1 MRGYGRLVVFAIL
14 SLLVASGTVFA
25 QATSSLRGKVI
36 DEQSGALPGVP
47 VQLINADTS
56 FERTVF
62 SDESG
67 AYQFLQVPPGTYEVL
82 AELSGFAPYRAKVT
96 LQVNTPAS
104 ADLKLGLAGLS
115 ETVSVE
121 AKIAP
126 INFVD
131 ASVGNP
137 FGETQVRQLPLLTRN
152 VVELLSLQ
160 PGVTP
165 TGEVIGA
172 RRDQNNITLDGV
184 DINDNQTAGV
194 EGTSNGQQGG
204 LNTGQQRESGFNGA
218 LPVPLDS
225 VQEFRVTVTG
235 QNANQGRSSGGQV
248 TLITKSGTNTLHGSA
263 YEYNRDSKFAANS
276 YFNERASLPKEQL
289 KRNQYGASIGGPIVK
304 NRVFFFGNVE
314 RRTDNS
320 GQSVLRN
327 VPSAALRSGT
337 LMVRANNGQTYALG
351 PDAIR
356 AIDPLGLGSSPAM
369 LALLGG
375 LPAANDEAAGLDRG
389 LNFAG
394 YRFNAPFTLD
404 NRAYV
409 GKVDVKLDSMSKHNL
424 SVRTTIADMEKD
436 NVVAQYPGQ
445 DAASV
450 ALDNSYG
457 VSAAYTSV
465 LSAKLV
471 NSLNVGLTNIR
482 LKQTGSLDPS
492 FTIDTIHVPTNFTR
506 PFERNNPTWNIV
518 EDLTWT
524 KGSHSI
530 TTGGNLR
537 FIRNERV
544 NYANAFPSYSYGRG
558 SLLGLASD
566 ITGATTSY
574 LRNLTG
580 IPTLGLADAAVVGRA
595 FGNLLGVIT
604 TGSMTYTY
612 DQAGNPIP
620 VGTPAVRNFATNE
633 YELYFADN
641 WRATPNLTLTYGLRY
656 VNYGVPYETS
666 GLQVAPTFPLQD
678 FFAQRIDAMAKG
690 IPMNQ
695 MENALLS
702 YDFNGPAN
710 GRQSWYGPDRNNFA
724 PRVSAAYRPEDGFLS
739 FLTGRN
745 GVIRGGAGLVY
756 DRFGSDLVT
765 KFDNAASFGLSEIVR
780 LDGQSVN
787 FTTGRRYDG
796 TLPAIPDAPPH
807 TFPFTPPAVNFIGGN
822 YMGIDTKLHAPYSI
836 NANFS
841 IAREMK
847 GGLTVE
853 AGYVGRWSRDQLMQ
867 LDAGGWAINMLDPAS
882 GTTWKQAAQQIRGVW
897 NSGVTPAQVRANP
910 ALIQDIPWIENWVPA
925 LKNLYFPGSATA
937 NYYDLIWGQFGGSDA
952 DTIHAIDRIQTAQFP
967 NCIIRTGCFTMYPTQ
982 SSGMSMWTNAGYG
995 DFNGL
1000 TLSVRKPISKGVSFD
1015 FNYTLA
1021 RARDNGG
1028 STESGGG
1035 NAGGLML
1042 NPFDRDAFYGYS
1054 DFDVRHNVNSN
1065 VMVELPFGRGRRF
1078 LSGAGG
1084 LVDGLVGGWQL
1095 STIFRYRSALPT
1107 AVAYSGLWP
1116 TNFSFTTLADPV
1128 GPYEAEVQINDRGNP
1143 AIFPTTNAAA
1153 ANWKPMLPG
1162 EVGTRAA
1169 VRLDDFYN
1177 TDIALTKSFA
1187 LGGGSRIQVRA
1198 EAFNAFNNVNFTRLN
1213 LDANA
1218 PNSFGQFTETT
1229 APRVMQFAIR
1239 FEF

>member
-1 MRGYGRLVVFAIL
+1 MRAYRRLLLFTML
-14 SLLVASGTVFA
+14 SVLVAGSVFA
-25 QATSSLRGKVI
+25 QTTSSLRGKVV
-36 DEQSGALPGVP
+36 DEQNGALPGVP
-47 VQLINADTS
+47 VQLVNAQTS
-56 FERTVF
+56 FSRTVF
-62 SDESG
+62 SDDTG
-67 AYQFLQVPPGTYEVL
+67 VYQFLQVPPGTYDVL
-82 AELSGFAPYRAKVT
+82 AELSGFAPYAGKVT

-121 AKIAP
+121 AKVAP
-126 INFVD
+126 INYVD

-137 FGETQVRQLPLLTRN
+137 FGEAQVRQLPLLTRN

-194 EGTSNGQQGG
+194 EGTENAQQGG
-204 LNTGQQRESGFNGA
+204 LNTGNQRESGFNGA

-248 TLITKSGTNTLHGSA
+248 SLVTKSGTNALHGSA

-276 YFNERASLPKEQL
+276 FFNNRAGLAKEQL
-289 KRNQYGASIGGPIVK
+289 KRNQYGASVGGPIVK

-320 GQSVLRN
+320 GTSVLRT
-327 VPSAALRSGT
+327 VPSASLRSGT

-351 PDAIR
+351 PDALK

-369 LALLGG
+369 LALLSG
-375 LPAANDEAAGLDRG
+375 LPSPNDPAAGLDRG

-394 YRFNAPFTLD
+394 FRFNAPFTLD

-409 GKVDVKLDSMSKHNL
+409 GKVDVKLDTQSKHNL
-424 SVRTTIADMEKD
+424 SVRTTIADMRKD
-436 NVVAQYPGQ
+436 NVLAQYPGQ

-450 ALDNSYG
+450 ALDNSFG

-465 LSAKLV
+465 LSSKLV

-482 LKQTGSLDPS
+482 LSQTGSTVPS
-492 FTIDTIHVPTNFTR
+492 FRIDTIDVPTNFTR
-506 PFERNNPTWNIV
+506 PFERSAPAWNIV

-537 FIRNERV
+537 FIRNNRT

-566 ITGATTSY
+566 ITAATTSY

-580 IPTLGLADAAVVGRA
+580 IPTLGLAEASTVGRA
-595 FGNLLGVIT
+595 FGDLFGVIT

-612 DQAGNPIP
+612 DQSGNPIP
-620 VGTPAVRNFATNE
+620 IGTPTVRNFATNE
-633 YELYFADN
+633 WELYFSDN
-641 WRATPNLTLTYGLRY
+641 WRATPNLTLSYGLRY

-695 MENALLS
+695 MQNALLS

-710 GRQSWYGPDRNNFA
+710 GSKSWYAPDRNNFA
-724 PRVSAAYRPEDGFLS
+724 PRFSAAYKPEDGFLS
-739 FLTGRN
+739 FLTGKS

-765 KFDNAASFGLSEIVR
+765 KFDNAASFGLSEVVR
-780 LDGQSVN
+780 LGNSVN
-787 FTTGRRYDG
+787 FATGTRYTGD
-796 TLPAIPDAPPH
+796 LPAIPNATVH
-807 TFPFTPPAVNFIGGN
+807 TFPFTPPPVNFIGGN
-822 YMGIDTKLHAPYSI
+822 YMGIDTDLHAPYSF

-841 IAREMK
+841 VAREMK
-847 GGLTVE
+847 GGLTFE

-882 GTTWKQAAQQIRGVW
+882 GQTWKQAAKQIRSVW
-897 NSGVTPAQVRANP
+897 DAGITPAQVRANP
-910 ALIQDIPWIENWVPA
+910 SLVQDIPWIENWAPA

-952 DTIHAIDRIQTAQFP
+952 DTIHAIDRIQTARFP
-967 NCIIRTGCFTMYPTQ
+967 NCIIRTGCFSMYPTQ

-995 DFNGL
+995 DFNGM
-1000 TLSVRKPISKGVSFD
+1000 TLSLRKPLSKGVSFD
-1015 FNYTLA
+1015 VNYTLA

-1028 STESGGG
+1028 APESGGG

-1042 NPFDRDAFYGYS
+1042 NPFDRSAFYGYS

-1065 VMVELPFGRGRRF
+1065 VLVELPFGRGRAF
-1078 LSGAGG
+1078 LSGANGV
-1084 LVDGLVGGWQL
+1084 VDGLVGGWQL
-1095 STIFRYRSALPT
+1095 ATIFRYRSALPS

-1128 GPYEAEVQINDRGNP
+1128 GPYEAQVQTNDRGNP
-1143 AIFPTTNAAA
+1143 AIFPTTNEAAR
-1153 ANWKPMLPG
+1153 NWKPMLPG

-1177 TDIALTKSFA
+1177 TDISLTKSFS
-1187 LGGGSRIQVRA
+1187 LPGGSRIQVRA
-1198 EAFNAFNNVNFTRLN
+1198 EAFNAFNNVNFTRLS
-1213 LDANA
+1213 LDANSPA
-1218 PNSFGQFTETT
+1218 SFGQFTGTT
-1229 APRVMQFAIR
+1229 APRVMQFALR
-1239 FEF
+1239 YEF